1 MSLKVY
7 EARSLIESMEDRAKE
22 YSSLREKLVLLR
34 KRFMD
39 IVQLDDALKGKGANA
54 IKGFYQAQIDVVDAW
69 LRLVDRQIAF
79 FKGVSG
85 DAGDNDLSGN
95 TVVYQSFL
103 ESELSHHEKNYMM
116 MVDGQQDEL
125 KRIFNRVDD
134 LVPLN
139 VFSTDRFMDAVA
151 EAKKSRNETLRAV
164 ENFDEK
170 LKSEYT
176 LSEDDEH
183 YVVALFQQ
191 LLEATRQG
199 NEILPIHF
207 NAEQFQSSVVYL
219 LKEQAEQQ
227 ANDYLNFKEEQEKA
241 REQMKRLEEQKQR
254 PWYEKTWEGVKN
266 FTGELTGYYDYIRAS
281 EGVDPVTGA
290 ELTTAQ
296 RVTAG
301 AMAAAGFIP
310 VVGWAGRIVKGGG
323 AIYKTAKGMHA
334 ADQALDVYLNAKT
347 FSNLEKAEL
356 GIYGLVSV
364 NGFNEYILGKDMF
377 GNELTDLQ
385 RQQSLYYSI
394 LGPALMATP
403 FIPSLVKNG
412 KVVTEET
419 IGKLHQL
426 TLKPK
431 TGAITFGRE
440 LQGGVNFL
448 LQNQRTNLAFSSI
461 GNSPINVMNPMQIL
475 KDIDHGMS
483 KFSFGDIW
491 SSAKNAVSTNKYTQ
505 VDNVAVKQTFT
516 DGEIESIKKYM
527 QSNPESNIKDYLKNT
542 PPQYTSSFD
551 DIRRVLGGQSELAG
565 DMHQAGHL
573 NKATLDFL
581 LEDVMT
587 VVSKD
592 SSLSERALAGFFLV
606 NKPGKVVDRVYDG
619 IGKKIDG
626 VGDGTKGT
634 GNGYEYWNKTT
645 EFNNVKVYQRD
656 DIIDPS
662 MVDARGRTNLDR
674 MKKGLAPLGPD
685 GKSINLHHTTQRNTS
700 SIAEVTQSF
709 HKENSSVIHI
719 NPNTIPSG
727 INRTEFNKWRT
738 DYWKNRANDF

>member
-1 MSLKVY
+1 
-7 EARSLIESMEDRAKE
+7 
-22 YSSLREKLVLLR
+22 
-34 KRFMD
+34 
-39 IVQLDDALKGKGANA
+39 
-54 IKGFYQAQIDVVDAW
+54 
-69 LRLVDRQIAF
+69 
-79 FKGVSG
+79 
-85 DAGDNDLSGN
+85 
-95 TVVYQSFL
+95 
-103 ESELSHHEKNYMM
+103 
-116 MVDGQQDEL
+116 
-125 KRIFNRVDD
+125 
-134 LVPLN
+134 
-139 VFSTDRFMDAVA
+139 
-151 EAKKSRNETLRAV
+151 
-164 ENFDEK
+164 
-170 LKSEYT
+170 KSEYT

-207 NAEQFQSSVVYL
+207 NAEQYKSSDVYL
-219 LKEQAEQQ
+219 LKEQAENQ

-254 PWYEKTWEGVKN
+254 PWYEKTWDGVKN

-290 ELTTAQ
+290 ELTTSQ

-323 AIYKTAKGMHA
+323 AIYKTAKGIHA

-394 LGPALMATP
+394 LGPALLATP

-426 TLKPK
+426 TLKTK
-431 TGAITFGRE
+431 TGAISFGRE
-440 LQGGVNFL
+440 LQGGLNVL
-448 LQNQRTNLAFSSI
+448 LQNPRSNLAFSSI
-461 GNSPINVMNPMQIL
+461 GNSPINVMNPMKIL
-475 KDIDHGMS
+475 KDIDQGMS
-483 KFSFGDIW
+483 KFSFGDIR
-491 SSAKNAVSTNKYTQ
+491 SSAKSAGSTIKYTQ
-505 VDNVAVKQTFT
+505 VENVAVKQTFT
-516 DGEIESIKKYM
+516 DEEIESIKKFM

-551 DIRRVLGGQSELAG
+551 DIRKVLGGQSELAG

-592 SSLSERALAGFFLV
+592 SSLSERALAGFFLI
-606 NKPGKVVDRVYDG
+606 NKPGKVVDRIYDSVG
-619 IGKKIDG
+619 DAGKVGNKKVAVGEDIITQRVSKVELDLTPKNTPFKSLSRDQKKKIKEKIANRTITKEEYNRYQWDKRFSKRRAAGVNEFWKQEKKRILDAEPTTRNWTIEQTQEILKGKKP
-626 VGDGTKGT
+626 KH
-634 GNGYEYWNKTT
+634 NE
-645 EFNNVKVYQRD
+645 QS
-656 DIIDPS
+656 II
-662 MVDARGRTNLDR
+662 G
-674 MKKGLAPLGPD
+674 
-685 GKSINLHHTTQRNTS
+685 HHTYNAMNYPHISNRGEIIFPVTS
-700 SIAEVTQSF
+700 
-709 HKENSSVIHI
+709 KEHLKGWHGGSYSKNAPGKPV
-719 NPNTIPSG
+719 NPNFLE
-727 INRTEFNKWRT
+727 EF
-738 DYWKNRANDF
+738 

>member
-1 MSLKVY
+1 
-7 EARSLIESMEDRAKE
+7 
-22 YSSLREKLVLLR
+22 
-34 KRFMD
+34 
-39 IVQLDDALKGKGANA
+39 
-54 IKGFYQAQIDVVDAW
+54 
-69 LRLVDRQIAF
+69 
-79 FKGVSG
+79 
-85 DAGDNDLSGN
+85 
-95 TVVYQSFL
+95 
-103 ESELSHHEKNYMM
+103 
-116 MVDGQQDEL
+116 
-125 KRIFNRVDD
+125 
-134 LVPLN
+134 
-139 VFSTDRFMDAVA
+139 
-151 EAKKSRNETLRAV
+151 
-164 ENFDEK
+164 
-170 LKSEYT
+170 
-176 LSEDDEH
+176 
-183 YVVALFQQ
+183 
-191 LLEATRQG
+191 
-199 NEILPIHF
+199 
-207 NAEQFQSSVVYL
+207 
-219 LKEQAEQQ
+219 
-227 ANDYLNFKEEQEKA
+227 
-241 REQMKRLEEQKQR
+241 MKRLEEQKQR

-394 LGPALMATP
+394 LGPTLMATP
-403 FIPSLVKNG
+403 FIPTLVKNG

-426 TLKPK
+426 TQKTK
-431 TGAITFGRE
+431 TGAISFGRE
-440 LQGGVNFL
+440 LQGGVNVL
-448 LQNQRTNLAFSSI
+448 LQNPRSNLAFSSI

-475 KDIDHGMS
+475 KDINHGMS
-483 KFSFGDIW
+483 KFSFGDIR
-491 SSAKNAVSTNKYTQ
+491 SSAKTAGSTNKYTQ
-505 VDNVAVKQTFT
+505 VENVAVKQTFT
-516 DGEIESIKKYM
+516 DEEIESIKKYM

-592 SSLSERALAGFFLV
+592 SSFSERALAGFFLI
-606 NKPGKVVDRVYDG
+606 NKPGKVVDRVFG
-619 IGKKIDG
+619 S
-626 VGDGTKGT
+626 VGDTSKVTSKVKHLDNVTRIKEVEVHFKRNHKHDSEEFSRQLIDQEKGMNELTVDEYLKNRDRYISEGRAIEGNAAQKLARQEALKDKITELRKQGLSRADATIQATKWMETKAALHNPDQIAGGRVDIIGGLGDKRVNSSIGSQWKYRIDVVDEQIREIAKNMSPEQLKNT
-634 GNGYEYWNKTT
+634 YL
-645 EFNNVKVYQRD
+645 NVK
-656 DIIDPS
+656 
-662 MVDARGRTNLDR
+662 L
-674 MKKGLAPLGPD
+674 
-685 GKSINLHHTTQRNTS
+685 TQ
-700 SIAEVTQSF
+700 
-709 HKENSSVIHI
+709 
-719 NPNTIPSG
+719 
-727 INRTEFNKWRT
+727 
-738 DYWKNRANDF
+738 